1 MGMNHPGAAP
11 VMSRKWAL
19 AATVAALALGQSPAQ
34 AAVPFFGK
42 TQAKKPAEA
51 AQAKPAEAKAPAP
64 APRRKAT
71 AQERTTAQRLDPLA
85 RAAFWAREQELDP
98 AEPEAGVALAQ
109 ALRAMGRNE
118 EAVQA
123 VSPVLLAHPDNSA
136 ALMEAARAHIA
147 RGQGFHAI
155 EPAKRAQA
163 LNPRDWRPV
172 SLLAVAYEQTKR
184 DAEALVAHRQ
194 ALALAPNDPSA
205 LSNLAMYQAGH
216 GEAAEAE
223 RLLRRAV
230 ALPGTTATV
239 RQNLALVLGLQG
251 KMAEAEALA
260 RQDLPPELADR
271 NLAYLRAAS
280 SPASAT
286 TRSWDA
292 LRTP

>member
-1 MGMNHPGAAP
+1 
-11 VMSRKWAL
+11 MSRKWAL

-34 AAVPFFGK
+34 ALPFFGK
-42 TQAKKPAEA
+42 KDETAV
-51 AQAKPAEAKAPAP
+51 AKPAETKPAP
-64 APRRKAT
+64 PAPPRKAT
-71 AQERTTAQRLDPLA
+71 AAERATAQRLDPLA
-85 RAAFWAREQELDP
+85 RAAFWSREQGIDP
-98 AEPEAGVALAQ
+98 ADPEAGVGLAQ
-109 ALRAMGRNE
+109 ALRALGRNE
-118 EAVQA
+118 EAAQA
-123 VSPVLLAHPDNSA
+123 AARVLLAHPDHA
-136 ALMEAARAHIA
+136 PALMETARAQVA
-147 RGQGFHAI
+147 AGQGFYAI

-172 SLLAVAYEQTKR
+172 ALLAVAYEQTKR
-184 DAEALVAHRQ
+184 DAEALAAHRQ
-194 ALALAPNDPSA
+194 ALSLAPNEPSA
-205 LSNLAMYQAGH
+205 LSNLAMFQAGH

-230 ALPGTTATV
+230 ALPGATATV

-280 SPASAT
+280 SPAPAS
-286 TRSWDA
+286 RSWDA